1 MKRFNDTR
9 KLDGIMKYQF
19 ENSYYQSS
27 LKDQESHRDLSN
39 QGRINMKT
47 NKNVDEFWN
56 GKDRSLSKEKN
67 KWF

>member
-1 MKRFNDTR
+1 M
-9 KLDGIMKYQF
+9 
-19 ENSYYQSS
+19 
-27 LKDQESHRDLSN
+27 RDLSN

-47 NKNVDEFWN
+47 NKVVDEFWN